1 MLTLQ
6 NPQAKTRICG
16 DGDHCIY
23 RTGEPSK
30 HPLASLQNRCNFVHP
45 GEPYHDDV
53 KDSWEIYREVAAA
66 PRVDDMYRVVDR
78 LLD

>member
-16 DGDHCIY
+16 DGDHCVY
-23 RTGEPSK
+23 RTGEP
-30 HPLASLQNRCNFVHP
+30 
-45 GEPYHDDV
+45 YYDDV
-53 KDSWEIYREVAAA
+53 KGSWEIYREVAAA
-66 PRVDDMYRVVDR
+66 PRVDDMYRVVGR